1 MATLQE
7 LESALLNADAAGDV
21 AAATLLANELVT
33 RRNPPVEDEFST
45 MQPSE
50 PYVDPDDQSF
60 LREVA
65 DVPLKVGQGAVMG
78 IRMISDAFGANN
90 AFSQSLRVG
99 EDYIA
104 GLLSAQSKE
113 DSQEIARIM
122 AEAEDKGV
130 ADQVIAGLK
139 AFSVAPID
147 FVTNALGTAAPAIAA
162 GALTAVT
169 GGAAPSLLAGAAA
182 LAGTGAVMGAGVTK
196 GSIYEAVSEGLAEG
210 GEYSD
215 EEIDRIADDAQ
226 EYIGDN
232 TDMIL
237 SGTLLGALASRVGA
251 NPVITNAITKRLTG
265 KIAVETSKKA
275 GERGLLRRVGSGAA
289 REGLPEFAQ
298 GAQEQLAANLA
309 QQRVGMDTPTLRGV
323 AGSGTLEGLAGAGLG
338 GITSVKGEA
347 SPQEE
352 EQGELFPVDTLSK
365 QGGATTSAPSTR
377 ENFDED
383 VDTQIEDELNK
394 FTSEEIDAARNKIIV
409 ENKKK
414 KKEEKILNTPRNVLK
429 ELNPEIENNIPTS
442 LEDGE
447 LKRLQREEAQT
458 ERQTNLFG
466 ADLDAREYALEEKAD
481 EEREYQE
488 LLKEEKEKEEKE
500 YQELLK
506 EENEKRTTYK
516 NFVAETDARAKAEDK
531 AKVDKNPD
539 RIFAL
544 NRLLDTLKPSDT
556 VEDAEEKFSLG
567 LDELNVAKGDRAL
580 PTKEEKNTI
589 AKAVSMQ
596 QTWNNIIDPN
606 NSDNPET
613 QPEVIT
619 DEFMDDLGISSTSY
633 MRRLVGMDFNDSD
646 IKKEF
651 VSFANDT
658 INTDETRLA
667 VARLMENTPE
677 EQLELSSFTPTQKK
691 KDVTPREVE
700 VASAEDTLN
709 TLGVPPRAAIRKRV
723 KALSSNN
730 PKFITEL
737 EAYNKLPKT
746 PKDTKNKIDLFLEK
760 EGQPND
766 ITKPSVAGATGS
778 GVSTNRKPRR
788 NNKNTEKPKSP
799 VRAGV
804 GDVGKLSSG
813 DSGGASD
820 ELGTLKKPVTAKKK
834 VVAKK
839 KATEKVVAKKKPADE
854 GSSKITMAGASENF
868 ITPDVAKD
876 KKKKI
881 ALVESK
887 QKKATKKDVDRINK
901 VVAEAGKPK
910 TTDSSNDELVA
921 AHSSVIDAAKEIR
934 DNFFSKVN
942 KAHQLVVEY
951 YNKSE
956 KILDAD
962 ADPTTINRTDN
973 TRVWFLVRLKATQ
986 FKKDPEGKAA
996 HTYFSKYPTVIE
1008 AMQDIAFDSFGVNS
1022 KGEKTKKSKTSVG
1035 TSDAE
1040 TEFFKGTNA
1049 KQAILA
1055 RAWIAKNLSAEA
1067 ESKMKSLLET
1077 ERKENQSA
1085 KANAKQRLKLETEE
1099 KIKADNKKD
1108 GEKDSDI
1115 LNESELTDL
1124 YYTVQNKIIVLE
1136 KKAKTIE
1143 LTTDEKRQLENA
1155 KKQIEDINATFN
1167 DSNKPLT
1174 LEAVLSFSRTLHPII
1189 KDFLKGNNLSDALG
1203 ALAVTIE
1210 DSELSKV
1217 ARKLQSVVGSTKVEI
1232 VSNLKDRGVRVAG
1245 LFDPKTNT
1253 IKLDADA
1260 GLNAHTLM
1268 HEMTHAAVSAELG
1281 NSKSVMRKRLVA
1293 LYEGVKPFLDSEYG
1307 LTNVDEFVSEAMSN
1321 PEFRKS
1327 LAGIYLKEGDSLL
1340 TRFVNIIKSIFVPVY
1355 TLSKEVGSKTVLDE
1369 VTVLVDIIA
1378 DPAPSFRNSLP
1389 YRLNLFGGPLEVK
1402 KIFNGMKESVP
1413 NKISNSDLSS
1423 GVLELLTKA
1432 NTKIKQGYLGA
1443 LNSLSLGDIA
1453 KKTGFGDLGY
1463 ELHDAI
1469 ERLGGSVAGAT
1480 KAVEEVLAAAEKSFF
1495 NNKNITTEQKDAF
1508 NNLVYDE
1515 EYGATINDVDPTL
1528 SNANAII
1535 KYGQNSDK
1543 YKVWKEQRKDW
1554 NLIGPAGHKVYKD
1567 LRKMYR
1573 DNWIRIRD
1581 HLNNKSGELLSPT
1594 ATEEQKAEFKKQLTT
1609 LIKSGV
1615 IGEYFPLYR
1624 EGEYVLKIEAT
1635 GAPVKGEPSYIVRRF
1650 KYKNDAETAK
1660 KELEKDAV
1668 NVTLYDNTVSLLESN
1683 QSDSNFNL
1691 TPYLDLL
1698 KKNKVSSEIQNQI
1711 VNLFVS
1717 KLPEKSLL
1725 KQTQRRLKT
1734 PGYVKDVLAVAKIR
1748 GYQLAQQAVRIEGG
1762 SEIRAIGNK
1771 IKEKSALLEKEPE
1784 LEANSII
1791 GKWAGVIKPTVVAKE
1806 MLERVRIGTGGVNDS
1821 LERTWKGF
1829 NQVAFIYTIAFNAAS
1844 ALVQGGQIP
1853 LVVFPM
1859 LGGRYGMD
1867 KTQKAIYDAT
1877 GLVFS
1882 SSVGAKS
1889 ESIVGKAIDKISIAY
1904 GLDSYYDVAPDGSYV
1919 VRKDLN
1925 LPAKTIEFLENLDTL
1940 VQFGVTQGQFTNS
1953 NLLAAINL
1961 EAGGRT
1967 QQGNAYSRISGKVAA
1982 IGAMAFNQV
1991 DRANRQ
1997 VTLVSAY
2004 TLELN
2009 KLKADNPDAN
2019 IKELK
2024 EKAAK
2029 EAIYQAQFLNG
2040 SAVRETSGRFS
2051 QEGVVQVGMMYKSFG
2066 INMYYM
2072 MMKTA
2077 KYWADNSK
2085 STDPEIDA
2093 ERKIAFKQ
2101 IMGIFGTSALA
2112 AGLVGTPVFGAI
2124 QLIADL
2130 MFLDEEDDDF
2140 LTLTRK
2146 TIEKG
2151 TNVVGLGGTGLSE
2164 LITKG
2169 PINAITGFSVA
2180 DRLRLSG
2187 LLVQQNRFNQ
2197 DASLE
2202 EDILFY
2208 LGGPALSVGKRAI
2221 RGVADIKNGDVQ
2233 RGIESLLPAGM
2244 SNIYKVLT
2252 RYNEDGSIKTRR
2264 DDTMYDISGWEMF
2277 GQMVGFS
2284 PAQYIREQEITQR
2297 DKRVSGAI
2305 ATRKSTLLK
2314 KYYVALR
2321 QHDFEYADKITKDII
2336 KFNKEYPSLALSTK
2350 DINKSM
2356 KAHDKTSGDMFKGV
2370 TLPKNQISTIS
2381 KSRRALGDSL
2391 FTN

>member
-1 MATLQE
+1 M
-7 LESALLNADAAGDV
+7 
-21 AAATLLANELVT
+21 
-33 RRNPPVEDEFST
+33 
-45 MQPSE
+45 
-50 PYVDPDDQSF
+50 
-60 LREVA
+60 
-65 DVPLKVGQGAVMG
+65 
-78 IRMISDAFGANN
+78 
-90 AFSQSLRVG
+90 
-99 EDYIA
+99 
-104 GLLSAQSKE
+104 
-113 DSQEIARIM
+113 
-122 AEAEDKGV
+122 
-130 ADQVIAGLK
+130 
-139 AFSVAPID
+139 
-147 FVTNALGTAAPAIAA
+147 
-162 GALTAVT
+162 
-169 GGAAPSLLAGAAA
+169 
-182 LAGTGAVMGAGVTK
+182 
-196 GSIYEAVSEGLAEG
+196 
-210 GEYSD
+210 
-215 EEIDRIADDAQ
+215 
-226 EYIGDN
+226 
-232 TDMIL
+232 
-237 SGTLLGALASRVGA
+237 
-251 NPVITNAITKRLTG
+251 
-265 KIAVETSKKA
+265 
-275 GERGLLRRVGSGAA
+275 
-289 REGLPEFAQ
+289 
-298 GAQEQLAANLA
+298 
-309 QQRVGMDTPTLRGV
+309 
-323 AGSGTLEGLAGAGLG
+323 
-338 GITSVKGEA
+338 
-347 SPQEE
+347 
-352 EQGELFPVDTLSK
+352 
-365 QGGATTSAPSTR
+365 
-377 ENFDED
+377 
-383 VDTQIEDELNK
+383 
-394 FTSEEIDAARNKIIV
+394 
-409 ENKKK
+409 
-414 KKEEKILNTPRNVLK
+414 
-429 ELNPEIENNIPTS
+429 
-442 LEDGE
+442 
-447 LKRLQREEAQT
+447 
-458 ERQTNLFG
+458 
-466 ADLDAREYALEEKAD
+466 
-481 EEREYQE
+481 
-488 LLKEEKEKEEKE
+488 
-500 YQELLK
+500 
-506 EENEKRTTYK
+506 
-516 NFVAETDARAKAEDK
+516 
-531 AKVDKNPD
+531 
-539 RIFAL
+539 
-544 NRLLDTLKPSDT
+544 LDTLKPSDT

-567 LDELNVAKGDRAL
+567 LGELNVAKGDRAL

-606 NSDNPET
+606 NSANPET

-646 IKKEF
+646 VKKEF

-667 VARLMENTPE
+667 VSRLMENTPE

-760 EGQPND
+760 E
-766 ITKPSVAGATGS
+766 PSDAVA
-778 GVSTNRKPRR
+778 
-788 NNKNTEKPKSP
+788 EKPVTVKKKI
-799 VRAGV
+799 VKKKV
-804 GDVGKLSSG
+804 VKKL
-813 DSGGASD
+813 
-820 ELGTLKKPVTAKKK
+820 VTAKKKVTKKKVTEK

-854 GSSKITMAGASENF
+854 ASSKITMAGASENF

-887 QKKATKKDVDRINK
+887 QKKAAKKDVDRTNK
-901 VVAEAGKPK
+901 ILAEAGKPK

-921 AHSSVIDAAKEIR
+921 AYSSRAALGDTIDAAKEIR

-942 KAHQLVVEY
+942 KAHQLVVKY

-956 KILDAD
+956 YDPDED
-962 ADPTTINRTDN
+962 ADPTAIKRTDN

-1008 AMQDIAFDSFGVNS
+1008 AMQDIAFDSFGVS
-1022 KGEKTKKSKTSVG
+1022 PKKEKTKRNRTSVG

-1049 KQAILA
+1049 TQAMLA

-1108 GEKDSDI
+1108 GEEDSDI

-1174 LEAVLSFSRTLHPII
+1174 LEAVLSFSKTLHPRI
-1189 KDFLKGNNLSDALG
+1189 KGFLKGNNLSDALG

-1829 NQVAFIYTIAFNAAS
+1829 NQIAFIYTIAFNAAS

-2221 RGVADIKNGDVQ
+2221 RGVTDLKNGDVQ
-2233 RGIESLLPAGM
+2233 RGIESLLPAGI
-2244 SNIYKVLT
+2244 SNIYKVLV

-2336 KFNKEYPSLALSTK
+2336 KFNKEYPSLALSTR

-2356 KAHDKTSGDMFKGV
+2356 KAHAKTSGDMFKGV
-2370 TLPKNQISTIS
+2370 TLPKNQIRTIS
-2381 KSRRALGDSL
+2381 ESRRALGDSL